1 VIAGI
6 RATHGWSFA
15 AFSSICRIAGE
26 RLLGHIGT
34 MNCTEVVKARVS
46 PEMKLQV
53 KALAE
58 RELLTE
64 AAWLKRLIIRELRV
78 ANEAGSSVPVDPIRL
93 PREPAGKPSIGVKR
107 VYVRLC
113 PEDWLLL
120 EARAA
125 ARGMRPATYLSVLTR
140 SHLRRL
146 APLPKEEF
154 LALRRSIAELA
165 AIGRNITQIAH
176 AANGGRP
183 IPDSVQAEFR
193 GMLKICT
200 GLRDNT
206 KALLKANLA
215 SWVT

>member
-1 VIAGI
+1 LSGFWI
-6 RATHGWSFA
+6 T
-15 AFSSICRIAGE
+15 
-26 RLLGHIGT
+26 LGL

-53 KALAE
+53 KARAE

-64 AAWLKRLIIRELRV
+64 TAWLKRLIIRELR
-78 ANEAGSSVPVDPIRL
+78 ATNEAGASASTDDLGLHRDDGA
-93 PREPAGKPSIGVKR
+93 RGASASVKR

-125 ARGMRPATYLSVLTR
+125 ARGMRPATYLAVLTR
-140 SHLRRL
+140 SHLRSL
-146 APLPKEEF
+146 APLPREEY

-165 AIGRNITQIAH
+165 AIGRNINQIAH

-183 IPDSVQAEFR
+183 IPDSVEAEFR
-193 GMLKICT
+193 AMLKICQ
-200 GLRDNT
+200 GLRDHT
-206 KALLKANLA
+206 KALLKANLT
-215 SWVT
+215 SWAVGHDG